1 MAGARVVQN
10 EDIEFS
16 FGVGN
21 QRGRAFN
28 PDGRRGHVFLEI
40 KAPPHWGEY
49 LMEQYGLKKLPIP
62 HRCGAFYVYKRRDPE
77 SGWEEVMSHTQTS
90 APESAGLDAEVEVTI
105 ESLRESQAIVTQR
118 NQEVAQLAARERQ
131 LQEQNSGAEASLQAI
146 RSEISACR
154 ALLASERERCAREIR
169 QAEERL
175 ARETQSMDEM
185 LRNRRAIAAAD
196 EARIQAQVEAVTM
209 AAIKTMEPIS
219 SLFENHVKERQA
231 HLSELSRSLEDELGA
246 AKQVSA
252 RRHELQLA
260 LTRTQQAHLA
270 LEESRLDQ
278 LDSLVPISE
287 GERPS
292 TATDRLKDM
301 LAEKGR
307 EIKPMEVFNGLI
319 GLFMKRAP
327 EAAE

>member
-146 RSEISACR
+146 RSEIAACR

-209 AAIKTMEPIS
+209 AAVKTMEPIS

-270 LEESRLDQ
+270 LEESKLDQ
-278 LDSLVPISE
+278 LDSLVPIPE

-292 TATDRLKDM
+292 TATDRFKDM

>member
-10 EDIEFS
+10 DDIEYCFA
-16 FGVGN
+16 VGN
-21 QRGRAFN
+21 QRGRAYN
-28 PDGRRGHVFLEI
+28 PDGRRGHIFLEFT
-40 KAPPHWGEY
+40 APPHWAGFLTEA
-49 LMEQYGLKKLPIP
+49 YGLKKLPMP
-62 HRCGAFYVYKRRDPE
+62 QRCGAFYVYKRRDPDA
-77 SGWEEVMSHTQTS
+77 GWEEVLSHTQT
-90 APESAGLDAEVEVTI
+90 APAENQELDAQVEVTI

-131 LQEQNSGAEASLQAI
+131 LQEQNSGAEATLQAI
-146 RSEISACR
+146 RSEIAACR

-209 AAIKTMEPIS
+209 AAVKTMEPIS

-278 LDSLVPISE
+278 LDSMVPIPE

-292 TATDRLKDM
+292 TATDRFKDM

-307 EIKPMEVFNGLI
+307 EIKPMEVFNGFI
-319 GLFMKRAP
+319 GLFMKKPP
-327 EAAE
+327 EAD